1 MLPPAETLTDFV
13 EVAVRN
19 AVEYR
24 RVQTDFA
31 ARCEE
36 SLGRIRAHGRVHPGC
51 QGRRQARVQA
61 REASQG
67 TGRVSYAVEFTQ
79 SAEDD
84 LVRLYDFLLDRAQTL
99 EELDVADE
107 DLKVIRLAALS
118 HLSTTPY
125 SYRKVGTR
133 STLRELIVPFGTTGY
148 ILRFDIRSPELVL
161 VVGARHQREE
171 DFH

>member
-1 MLPPAETLTDFV
+1 M
-13 EVAVRN
+13 
-19 AVEYR
+19 
-24 RVQTDFA
+24 
-31 ARCEE
+31 
-36 SLGRIRAHGRVHPGC
+36 
-51 QGRRQARVQA
+51 
-61 REASQG
+61 
-67 TGRVSYAVEFTQ
+67 SYAVEFTQ

-107 DLKVIRLAALS
+107 ALKVIRRAALS